1 MNLEG
6 LNPEQI
12 QAIEHIDGPLLI
24 LAGAGSGKTKTL
36 TSRLAYLISEV
47 GIPPNLILCLTFT
60 NKASKEMKERAFKL
74 IGGDQANPPLLCTF
88 HKFGLLF
95 LKEYIGLLGR
105 SSSFILLDSD
115 DVKKVI
121 KPLQSSFAPSV
132 ILGYISFFKN
142 QALSPQEALNQAK
155 FEENKKIAEIY
166 WNYQEYLESKNLLD
180 FDDLLYLPYLILR
193 ENPHLREQ
201 MGQRYAYIMVDEYQ
215 DTNILQYKLLKLL
228 TSTHQNLCVVGDEDQ
243 SIYGWRGAD
252 IRNIL
257 EFEKD
262 FEEAK
267 VIKLEKNYR
276 STPQILEF
284 ANRLISHNTQ
294 RLGKTLYS
302 MQEDGESVRVE
313 NFRDE
318 REEIQSIA
326 REIKALLL
334 QGVKHEEI
342 AILYRLNALS
352 RGVEEGLNKARIPYQ
367 LIGAM
372 PFYERSEIKDALSYL
387 RLMVNDGD
395 DFSLLRVLNKPKRG
409 IGETSKENL
418 RKLSRGKS
426 IYEIFSSN
434 AGAIPSVGAIPL
446 AGAIPPKIF
455 KALEEF
461 FALIAE
467 LRASFEKS
475 LESFMRCFEK
485 IPLLEDYPEVE
496 REDRKANLLELFGL
510 LREFFEENPDLKME
524 DFLNDLSLN
533 ATFEKDAGAK
543 ISCMSVHLSKGLEF
557 DYVFVIGCED
567 GFFPLQADS
576 LEEERRL
583 GYVAFTRAKKQLSL
597 SYVSSR
603 FYRGKRQALPPS
615 RFLREA
621 SKGSQAIHEGE
632 IKKGTLVKHK
642 IFGIG
647 RVQEIIGVRNE
658 AKARVN
664 FGGNE
669 RMLLLSFLEIVE

>member
-1 MNLEG
+1 MNFEG

-60 NKASKEMKERAFKL
+60 NKASREMKERAFKL
-74 IGGDQANPPLLCTF
+74 IGGNQVYPPLLCTF

-95 LKEYIGLLGR
+95 LKEHIGLLNR

-132 ILGYISFFKN
+132 ILGYISYFKN
-142 QALSPQEALNQAK
+142 QALSPREVLKQAK
-155 FEENKKIAEIY
+155 FEESKKIAEIY

-180 FDDLLYLPYLILR
+180 FDDLLYLPYLILQ
-193 ENPHLREQ
+193 ENPHIREQ
-201 MGQRYAYIMVDEYQ
+201 MGKRYAYIMVDEYQ

-228 TSTHQNLCVVGDEDQ
+228 TTMHQNLCVVGDEDQ

-262 FEEAK
+262 FEQAK

-302 MQEDGESVRVE
+302 MQEDGESVEIRD
-313 NFRDE
+313 FRDE
-318 REEIQSIA
+318 KEEIQGIA
-326 REIKALLL
+326 KEIKTLSL
-334 QGVKHEEI
+334 QGVKYEEI

-352 RGVEEGLNKARIPYQ
+352 RGVEEGLNKARIPYE

-372 PFYERSEIKDALSYL
+372 PFYERAEIKDALSYL
-387 RLMVNDGD
+387 RLMVNCGD

-418 RKLSRGKS
+418 REISKATS
-426 IYEIFSSN
+426 IYEVFSLNPS
-434 AGAIPSVGAIPL
+434 AIA
-446 AGAIPPKIF
+446 PKVL

-461 FALIAE
+461 FALIEE
-467 LRASFEKS
+467 LKVSFEKS
-475 LESFMRCFEK
+475 LEAFIKCFEK

-533 ATFEKDAGAK
+533 ATFEKDTGAK
-543 ISCMSVHLSKGLEF
+543 ISCMSVHSSKGLEF

-567 GFFPLQADS
+567 GFFPLQTDS

-583 GYVAFTRAKKQLSL
+583 GYVAFTRAKKRLFL
-597 SYVSSR
+597 SYVTSR
-603 FYRGKRQALPPS
+603 FYRGKRQTLPPS
-615 RFLREA
+615 RFLQE
-621 SKGSQAIHEGE
+621 SLKGA
-632 IKKGTLVKHK
+632 IKKGSLVKHK

-647 RVQEIIGVRNE
+647 RVQEVIGAGNE
-658 AKARVN
+658 AKAEVN

-669 RMLLLSFLEIVE
+669 RKLLLSFLEIVE